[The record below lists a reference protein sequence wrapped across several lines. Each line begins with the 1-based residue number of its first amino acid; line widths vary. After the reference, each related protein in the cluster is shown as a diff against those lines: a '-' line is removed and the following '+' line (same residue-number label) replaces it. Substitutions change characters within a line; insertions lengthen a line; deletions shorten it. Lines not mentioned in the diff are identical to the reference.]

1 LFFKRHFDAK
11 KSAIEDFVIRSGTV
25 FDGLNS
31 PVVQAAVLSRGG
43 AIMGIGAIPP
53 VEAVEIAPRHAG
65 VYWYPQSFRLH
76 PFGWPP
82 RGQFEFPE
90 CHAGG
95 YRQLRHGCFSLVDK
109 TLAQNSK
116 YGITDDISL
125 NCLSGADYLGRLE
138 KVWLAF
144 NVLSLVPNAQLR

>member
-65 VYWYPQSFRLH
+65 VY
-76 PFGWPP
+76 
-82 RGQFEFPE
+82 
-90 CHAGG
+90 
-95 YRQLRHGCFSLVDK
+95 
-109 TLAQNSK
+109 
-116 YGITDDISL
+116 
-125 NCLSGADYLGRLE
+125 
-138 KVWLAF
+138 
-144 NVLSLVPNAQLR
+144 